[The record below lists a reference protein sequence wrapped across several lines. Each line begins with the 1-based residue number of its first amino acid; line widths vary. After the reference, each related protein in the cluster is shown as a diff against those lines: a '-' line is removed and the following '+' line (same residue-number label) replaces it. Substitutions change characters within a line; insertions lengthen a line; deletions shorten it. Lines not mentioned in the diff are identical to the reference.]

1 MDLYKSA
8 TGPKIIGIGEA
19 VVLEVRVSPND
30 PAHEVK
36 ISHPDLGPT
45 EWVPY
50 VAHAGFYRVPRIGDV
65 CYVFCNEN
73 FHQYPVA
80 WGHRISEKLAT
91 QLIGGRADNVMVIYS
106 SGESNSAVTHKIELD
121 DGSDKGIR
129 ITSAAGHI
137 ISLADSGAVT
147 VRHKDGA
154 SAVLTGDSVTL
165 SAGGS
170 TLVLDASGMKV
181 TSSGGSSLEV
191 GASIIGVAADMKS
204 KFDDVGVATHNHT
217 GNLGYPTTP
226 PTKGT

>member
-19 VVLEVRVSPND
+19 VVLEVRVSPTD

-50 VAHAGFYRVPRIGDV
+50 IASAGTYRVPRVGDV

-80 WGHRISEKLAT
+80 WGHRISEALAK
-91 QLIGGRADNVMVIYS
+91 QLVGGRADNITVIYS
-106 SGESNSAVTHKIELD
+106 SGSNNDAVSHKIELD
-121 DGSDKGIR
+121 DGDAPGIR
-129 ITSAAGHI
+129 ISTAAGHTV
-137 ISLADSGAVT
+137 SLDDSGAIT

-154 SAVLTGDSVTL
+154 STTLTGGSITL

-170 TLVLDASGMKV
+170 TLKIDAQGMTV
-181 TSSGGSSLEV
+181 TSAGGSTLEV
-191 GASIIGVAADMKS
+191 GATITGKAADMKS
-204 KFDDVGVATHNHT
+204 TFDEIGVATHSHT
-217 GNLGYPTTP
+217 GNLGYPTSP